1 MNLNFYVEYHTEFGE
16 ELVLNLVSA
25 GSAGK
30 HETTEYRMSTLD
42 GYHWSVQLKS
52 VLKIGTSVDYYYSVM
67 RGDGVVR
74 REWTLE
80 THRLQLVNANA
91 SNYHVYDHW
100 TDIPENAYLYSSAMT
115 ECVNHHDMASVEP
128 TDYLKTV
135 RLKVRAPQLRSN
147 ERLAVVGSDASMGS
161 WKVQNALPM
170 VEHNINE
177 WIVDVDVTR
186 LTDGKLEFKFVV
198 LDEDPDVS
206 PLWESADNRV
216 VVLPEMEEK
225 EVVVYELPEAYF
237 PIYDIKCAGTLVPV
251 FSLRSRDSFGVGDFG
266 DLKKMVDWVHHTRQ
280 RVLQVLPINDTTIT
294 HTWTDSYPYSCISIF
309 ALHPM
314 YVNLNALPQLA
325 DEEKRNYYDLL
336 QRELNALPQI
346 DYERVNN
353 AKIEYLRLLF
363 EQEGKTMMADKAFK
377 DFFDETKRWLV
388 PYAKYCLPA
397 RSVRHCRLQSVA
409 RPSDLGRVGACLTLH
424 FAQQSLQGRGILL
437 LRAVHPQPADGRGAS
452 VCTLKGHHPQGRHT
466 NRREPLRMR
475 RMAGTALLQPQR
487 SGWCST
493 R

>member
-251 FSLRSRDSFGVGDFG
+251 FSLRSRDSFGVGEASDHSG
-266 DLKKMVDWVHHTRQ
+266 DIHRRAAKPPPKFKAPGRFPFKVDNFEMLVGRHQH
-280 RVLQVLPINDTTIT
+280 
-294 HTWTDSYPYSCISIF
+294 
-309 ALHPM
+309 
-314 YVNLNALPQLA
+314 LPQMEIPV
-325 DEEKRNYYDLL
+325 D
-336 QRELNALPQI
+336 P
-346 DYERVNN
+346 
-353 AKIEYLRLLF
+353 LRLEKGGLAWPRNF
-363 EQEGKTMMADKAFK
+363 YFIDVMPAF
-377 DFFDETKRWLV
+377 
-388 PYAKYCLPA
+388 C
-397 RSVRHCRLQSVA
+397 
-409 RPSDLGRVGACLTLH
+409 
-424 FAQQSLQGRGILL
+424 
-437 LRAVHPQPADGRGAS
+437 
-452 VCTLKGHHPQGRHT
+452 
-466 NRREPLRMR
+466 
-475 RMAGTALLQPQR
+475 
-487 SGWCST
+487 
-493 R
+493 